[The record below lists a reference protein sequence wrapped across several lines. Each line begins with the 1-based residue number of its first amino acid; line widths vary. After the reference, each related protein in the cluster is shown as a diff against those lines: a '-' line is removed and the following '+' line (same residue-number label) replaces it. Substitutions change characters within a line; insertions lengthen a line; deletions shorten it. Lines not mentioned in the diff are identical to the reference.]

1 VQGGSK
7 RAVALVAVTLAVAAS
22 RRALAYRPFV
32 STDAAVADRGEV
44 EIELG
49 MAGFR
54 GPHRSATI
62 DVPELVVNLGVAPDV
77 EFVGEFTLVNDLTH
91 DANEEPT
98 RFEDSGVSL
107 KWVARDG
114 VLQDESGVSL
124 AVELKALLPTLRG
137 QDRPGAQLVGILS
150 DRRLGWTY
158 HLNAGALVEPSGS
171 DPGAVWGVIVERPL
185 VGPLRAVAEINGESV
200 RGGRPNN
207 SALVGAVW
215 SITAPAPLHELSFD
229 IALRHGLSSAAQ
241 DWGGTAGV
249 TFAFPWDLAT
259 TTEEVTP

>member
-1 VQGGSK
+1 VQAGT
-7 RAVALVAVTLAVAAS
+7 RQAVLLVAVTLAAGAS
-22 RRALAYRPFV
+22 RRAFAYRPFV

-49 MAGFR
+49 MAGSR
-54 GPHRSATI
+54 GPHHRATI
-62 DVPELVVNLGVAPDV
+62 DVPDLVVNLGVGPDL
-77 EFVGEFTLVNDLTH
+77 ELVGEFTLANDLTH
-91 DANEEPT
+91 DPDEEPT

-107 KWVARDG
+107 KWIARDG

-124 AVELKALLPTLRG
+124 AFELGALLPTLRG
-137 QDRPGAQLVGILS
+137 QDRPGAQLLGIAS
-150 DRRLGWTY
+150 NRTLGWTY

-171 DPGAVWGVIVERPL
+171 DPGAVWGVIVERPI
-185 VGPLRAVAEINGESV
+185 VGPLRAVVEINGESV

-215 SITAPAPLHELSFD
+215 SITAPAPFHELSFD
-229 IALRHGLSSAAQ
+229 IGVRRGLSSAAE

-259 TTEEVTP
+259 TEEAIP

>member
-1 VQGGSK
+1 M
-7 RAVALVAVTLAVAAS
+7 LVAITLAMAAS
-22 RRALAYRPFV
+22 RRAFAYRPFV
-32 STDAAVADRGEV
+32 STDASVANRGEV

-49 MAGFR
+49 MSGFR
-54 GPHRSATI
+54 GPHGRATI
-62 DVPELVVNLGVAPDV
+62 DAPELVVNLGVGPDL
-77 EFVGEFTLVNDLTH
+77 ELVGHFTLATELTH
-91 DANEEPT
+91 DPNQDAT

-114 VLQDESGVSL
+114 VLQDSSGVSL
-124 AVELKALLPTLRG
+124 AVELDALLPTLRG
-137 QDRPGAQLVGILS
+137 QDRPGAQLVGIAS
-150 DRRLGWTY
+150 ARTLGWTY

-200 RGGRPNN
+200 RGSRPNN

-215 SITAPAPLHELSFD
+215 SITAPAPFHELSFD
-229 IALRHGLSSAAQ
+229 IAVRRGLSSAAD

-249 TFAFPWDLAT
+249 TFAFPWDLM
-259 TTEEVTP
+259 TTEEATP